1 MLSNLDIELY
11 TTQGYLVVENVL
23 KEPIL
28 TLARETCNA
37 AVNWKEK
44 QMQDAGI
51 NDDGINLLNRRYF
64 ISCRK
69 EKYFMERNISNNLD
83 KIIFNGNERFKAIDD
98 VIDYWKTFNKN
109 FEEPIV
115 ESLGEGFEK
124 TTYNSDE
131 NSSSTVH
138 YKITYG
144 GHTWDYSSDENL
156 KTGKL
161 LWDFFRNYRKIN

>member
-83 KIIFNGNERFKAIDD
+83 KIIFNELMENICKATIGNTAYLHNEQFVVKYRDEESSFAWHQDSGYSVYKRDGSVVAER
-98 VIDYWKTFNKN
+98 
-109 FEEPIV
+109 
-115 ESLGEGFEK
+115 
-124 TTYNSDE
+124 
-131 NSSSTVH
+131 H
-138 YKITYG
+138 
-144 GHTWDYSSDENL
+144 
-156 KTGKL
+156 
-161 LWDFFRNYRKIN
+161 